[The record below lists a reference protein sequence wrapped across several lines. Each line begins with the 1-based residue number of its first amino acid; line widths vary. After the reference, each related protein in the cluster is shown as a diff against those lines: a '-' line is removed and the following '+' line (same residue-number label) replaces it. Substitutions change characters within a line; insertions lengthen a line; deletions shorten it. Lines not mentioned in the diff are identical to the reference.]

1 MITFTTQ
8 AIPTHFKHNASVSM
22 GKNFKEV
29 VFKRLI
35 EVHEYMGRPDEPICK
50 RNLQMQIINEA
61 LEKGR
66 LIVTM
71 T

>member
-1 MITFTTQ
+1 
-8 AIPTHFKHNASVSM
+8 M

-35 EVHEYMGRPDEPICK
+35 EVHDYVGRPDEPICK

-61 LEKGR
+61 LEKGQ